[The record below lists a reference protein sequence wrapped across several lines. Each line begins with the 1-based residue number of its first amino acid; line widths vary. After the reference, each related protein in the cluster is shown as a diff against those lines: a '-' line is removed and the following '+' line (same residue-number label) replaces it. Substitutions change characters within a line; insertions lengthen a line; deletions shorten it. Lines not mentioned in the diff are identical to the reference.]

1 MHTHTYTAAVYGL
14 DCTKIRVEVDIA
26 NGWPG
31 FTIVGLPDA
40 AIKESKERIRAAWV
54 NSGLSFPHNKR
65 VTVNLSP
72 ANVKKIGSAFD
83 LPIFCAM
90 LLTIYPCDTVDE
102 MLLIGELSLDG
113 KVHHVPGTLPT
124 TAFAKEAGFKKI
136 VIPIKDIEEAEI
148 IDGID
153 IYPISHVS
161 ELIKLVTEPETV
173 VPHVYIERPCKKIKN
188 TITDLADI
196 HGHEFPKRALEIA
209 ASGGH
214 NIILNGPP
222 GSGKTLLAKS
232 FPAIL
237 PPLNKQESIEV
248 TKIYSVSADTGK
260 SLGLITERPF
270 RAPHHSASSASL
282 IGGGSIPKPGEIS
295 LAHRGVLFFDEF
307 PEFPRTVIEMLRQ
320 PLEDREV
327 TITRAQGRVTYPAS
341 FTFVASLNP
350 CPCGYATDEE
360 KKCSCS
366 PYEIARYSKKISGPI
381 LDRIDLHIEVPRLPI
396 ELLQSKEL
404 GESSQKVQDRVIA
417 ARKIQT
423 TRFKNL
429 DIQTNS
435 EMNARELKKYCL
447 ISKESEK
454 FLKQATTKFNLSARS
469 YFRIL
474 KVARTIA
481 DLATCE
487 DILAEHVA
495 EAIQYRI
502 RYRT

>member
-14 DCTKIRVEVDIA
+14 ECTKIRVEVDIA

-31 FTIVGLPDA
+31 VTIVGLPDT

-54 NSGLSFPHNKR
+54 NSGLTFPHNKR
-65 VTVNLSP
+65 ITVNLSP

-83 LPIFCAM
+83 LPIFGAM
-90 LLTIYPCDTVDE
+90 LLTIFESNIDDI
-102 MLLIGELSLDG
+102 MLIGELSLDG
-113 KVHHVPGTLPT
+113 RVHHVPGTLPT
-124 TAFAKEAGFKKI
+124 AAFAKDLGFKKI
-136 VIPIKDIEEAEI
+136 VIPKSDIEEAEI
-148 IDGID
+148 IDGIE
-153 IYPISHVS
+153 IYPIEHVS
-161 ELIKLVTEPETV
+161 ELISIITEPE
-173 VPHVYIERPCKKIKN
+173 KIKPHIYVKKKTKKVKTN
-188 TITDLADI
+188 LTNLSDI
-196 HGHEFPKRALEIA
+196 QGHEFPKRALEIA
-209 ASGGH
+209 AAGGH

-232 FPAIL
+232 FPTIL
-237 PPLNKQESIEV
+237 PPLNTQESIEV
-248 TKIYSVSADTGK
+248 TKIYSVSSHSER
-260 SLGLITERPF
+260 SLGLITQRPF

-282 IGGGSIPKPGEIS
+282 IGGGSIPRPGEVS

-327 TITRAQGRVTYPAS
+327 TITRTNGRVTYPAS

-350 CPCGYATDEE
+350 CPCGFATDEE
-360 KKCSCS
+360 KKCSCT

-396 ELLQSKEL
+396 EKLQKKERS
-404 GESSQKVQDRVIA
+404 ECSQQVQKRVVA
-417 ARKIQT
+417 ARKLQSERLKHLEIH
-423 TRFKNL
+423 
-429 DIQTNS
+429 TNS
-435 EMNARELKKYCL
+435 EMGSRELKKFCE
-447 ISKESEK
+447 ISPESEQ
-454 FLKQATTKFNLSARS
+454 FLKQAATKFNLSARS

-481 DLATCE
+481 DLATSK